1 MTMLKVSEIERNN
14 LDSFI
19 DCLNDYDN
27 GYICDI
33 ISEIADSNTSIYYS
47 DIIKFISNNVE
58 EVNDAIE
65 ELGWD
70 GCGGDLYK
78 AGQAAEYRKNEHDM
92 YNESEEG
99 LFNVALSHIQ
109 YTTKVE
115 EISDEQLDE
124 IDKLCYYTD
133 NNDRLEDF
141 LEKVDEIVNGE
152 EEEEEEEEEE

>member
-19 DCLNDYDN
+19 DCLNDYDS

-47 DIIKFISNNVE
+47 DIIEFISNNVE

-65 ELGWD
+65 EYGWD
-70 GCGGDLYK
+70 GCGSDLYK
-78 AGQAAEYRKNEHDM
+78 AGQAAEYRKNENDM
-92 YNESEEG
+92 YNELEEG

-109 YTTKVE
+109 YTMEVE
-115 EISDEQLDE
+115 KISDEQLDE
-124 IDKLCYYTD
+124 IETLCSDTD
-133 NNDRLEDF
+133 NNDRLDDF
-141 LEKVDEIVNGE
+141 LEKVEEIVNGE
-152 EEEEEEEEEE
+152 EEEEEEEE

>member
-1 MTMLKVSEIERNN
+1 MTMLKVSEIKRNN

-19 DCLNDYDN
+19 DCLNDYDS

-33 ISEIADSNTSIYYS
+33 ISEIADSHTSIYHS
-47 DIIKFISNNVE
+47 DISEFISNNVE
-58 EVNDAIE
+58 EVNETIE
-65 ELGWD
+65 EFGWN

-78 AGQAAEYRKNEHDM
+78 AGQMAEYRKNEDDM
-92 YNESEEG
+92 YNELEEG

-109 YTTKVE
+109 YTMEVE

-124 IDKLCYYTD
+124 IDNLCYDTD

-141 LEKVDEIVNGE
+141 LEKVEEIVTGE
-152 EEEEEEEEEE
+152 EEEE

>member
-1 MTMLKVSEIERNN
+1 MTMLKVSEIKRNN

-33 ISEIADSNTSIYYS
+33 ISEIADSNTSIYDS
-47 DIIKFISNNVE
+47 DIIEFISNNVE

-65 ELGWD
+65 EYGWD
-70 GCGGDLYK
+70 GCGSDLYK
-78 AGQAAEYRKNEHDM
+78 AGQMAECRKNENDM
-92 YNESEEG
+92 YEELEQG

-109 YTTKVE
+109 YTMEVE
-115 EISDEQLDE
+115 EISNDQLDE
-124 IDKLCYYTD
+124 IDNLCYDTD

-141 LEKVDEIVNGE
+141 LEKVEKIVNGE
-152 EEEEEEEEEE
+152 EEEEGEEE

>member
-1 MTMLKVSEIERNN
+1 MTKLKVSEIQRNKLN
-14 LDSFI
+14 SYI

-33 ISEIADSNTSIYYS
+33 ISEIADSNTSIYHS
-47 DIIKFISNNVE
+47 DIIEFISNNVE
-58 EVNDAIE
+58 EVNGAIK

-78 AGQAAEYRKNEHDM
+78 AGQAAEFEKNENEM
-92 YNESEEG
+92 YNELEEG

-109 YTTKVE
+109 YTMEIE

-124 IDKLCYYTD
+124 IEGLCSDTD
-133 NNDRLEDF
+133 NNDRLDDF
-141 LEKVDEIVNGE
+141 LEKVEEIVNGE
-152 EEEEEEEEEE
+152 EEEEEEQ

>member
-33 ISEIADSNTSIYYS
+33 ISEIADSHTSIYYS
-47 DIIKFISNNVE
+47 DIIDFISNNVE

-65 ELGWD
+65 DLGWE
-70 GCGGDLYK
+70 GCGSDLYK
-78 AGQAAEYRKNEHDM
+78 AGQAAECRKNENDM
-92 YNESEEG
+92 YNELEEG

-109 YTTKVE
+109 YTMKVE

-124 IDKLCYYTD
+124 IEGLCSDTD
-133 NNDRLEDF
+133 SNDRLEDF
-141 LEKVDEIVNGE
+141 LEKVEEIVNGE
-152 EEEEEEEEEE
+152 EEEEEEEEE

>member
-33 ISEIADSNTSIYYS
+33 ISEIADSNTSIYHS
-47 DIIKFISNNVE
+47 DIIEFISNNVE
-58 EVNDAIE
+58 EVNDTIE
-65 ELGWD
+65 KFGWD
-70 GCGGDLYK
+70 GCGSDLYK
-78 AGQAAEYRKNEHDM
+78 AGQMEEYSKNEDDM
-92 YNESEEG
+92 YNELEEG

-109 YTTKVE
+109 YTMKVE

-124 IDKLCYYTD
+124 IDNLCYDTD
-133 NNDRLEDF
+133 SNDRLDDF
-141 LEKVDEIVNGE
+141 LGEIENIVNGE
-152 EEEEEEEEEE
+152 EAEGEEE

>member
-19 DCLNDYDN
+19 DCLNDYDS

-33 ISEIADSNTSIYYS
+33 ISEIADSNTSIYHS
-47 DIIKFISNNVE
+47 DIIEFIFNNVE
-58 EVNDAIE
+58 EVNDVIE

-70 GCGGDLYK
+70 GCGGDLYR
-78 AGQAAEYRKNEHDM
+78 AGQAAEFGKNENEM
-92 YNESEEG
+92 YDELEEG

-109 YTTKVE
+109 YTMEVE
-115 EISDEQLDE
+115 EISDEQLSDIE
-124 IDKLCYYTD
+124 GLCADTD

-141 LEKVDEIVNGE
+141 LEKVEEIVNGE
-152 EEEEEEEEEE
+152 EEEKEEQ

>member
-19 DCLNDYDN
+19 DCLNDYDS
-27 GYICDI
+27 GYICEI

-47 DIIKFISNNVE
+47 DIIKFISDNVE
-58 EVNDAIE
+58 EVNDTIE
-65 ELGWD
+65 EFGWN
-70 GCGGDLYK
+70 GCGSDLYK
-78 AGQAAEYRKNEHDM
+78 AGQMAEYRKNENDM
-92 YNESEEG
+92 YNELEEG

-109 YTTKVE
+109 YTMEAE

-124 IDKLCYYTD
+124 IETLCSDTD

-141 LEKVDEIVNGE
+141 LERVEEIISVE
-152 EEEEEEEEEE
+152 EEEEEEEEE

>member
-1 MTMLKVSEIERNN
+1 MTMIRVSDIERNN

-65 ELGWD
+65 EYGWD
-70 GCGGDLYK
+70 GCGSDLYK
-78 AGQAAEYRKNEHDM
+78 AGQMAEFRKNENEM
-92 YNESEEG
+92 YEELEQG
-99 LFNVALSHIQ
+99 LFNVALSYIE
-109 YTTKVE
+109 YTLKVE
-115 EISDEQLDE
+115 GISYEQLDE
-124 IDKLCYYTD
+124 IETLCSDTD
-133 NNDRLEDF
+133 NNDRLDDF
-141 LEKVDEIVNGE
+141 LEKVEEIVNGE
-152 EEEEEEEEEE
+152 EEEEEEEE

>member
-33 ISEIADSNTSIYYS
+33 ISEIADSHTSIYYS
-47 DIIKFISNNVE
+47 DIIDFISNNVE

-65 ELGWD
+65 DLGWE
-70 GCGGDLYK
+70 GCGSDLYK
-78 AGQAAEYRKNEHDM
+78 AGQAAECRKNENDM
-92 YNESEEG
+92 YNELEEG

-109 YTTKVE
+109 YTMEVE

-124 IDKLCYYTD
+124 IDNLCYCTN

-141 LEKVDEIVNGE
+141 LEIVEEIVNGNIE
-152 EEEEEEEEEE
+152 EEEEE